1 MPPLAGDDG
10 FPTRGR
16 KARNGKSAGV
26 SGRNAP
32 LRHIWCPRPESNQGL
47 MLTRQLHD
55 LHATGARWRIIAEGA
70 WCHAEQAAQVNS
82 MLCNLKTPSQPM
94 DDTRNQLKSLSLL
107 IVEDSEDDALLLLQ
121 RFRAAGYKVHFR
133 RVDTAADM
141 QAALQTEVFDAV
153 LSDHRMPA
161 FDANGA
167 LALMQ
172 ALDRDL
178 PFIIVSGVIDEETA
192 ISAMRAGAHDYLSK
206 DKLHRLV
213 PAVERE
219 IREAINRT
227 ERRAALD
234 AVRESESRYRTLAT
248 NLPGMVFQMR
258 LNGNVLQISYAS
270 EGCVLLLGLEPDQ
283 VSRNSTLF
291 LEMIE
296 AEDRRR
302 LDDALA
308 RSRGAGTNVNWEG
321 RIRFASGEIKWINM
335 RAAPRQDSSGERLWE
350 GIMSNITLSKRNEA
364 ELRESREQLRELQLH
379 LERVREEERERI
391 ARDIHD
397 VLGGNLVAIKIEAS
411 LLESKLEADPQA
423 LRKRVQSIAQLI
435 DDAIATSGRVARE
448 LRPGIL
454 KEFGLPAAIE
464 CQAEDF
470 SQRTGLTCHCRQ
482 MDYDA
487 EVSEDASIALFRV
500 FQEALTNIAKH
511 AQASRVDVALTRSDD
526 SLELL
531 IRDDGRGIAPADMN
545 KPRSFGLRG
554 MRERM
559 ASLGGSARIGPC
571 AEGGTEI
578 VLRAPLV
585 QDASR

>member
-1 MPPLAGDDG
+1 M
-10 FPTRGR
+10 
-16 KARNGKSAGV
+16 
-26 SGRNAP
+26 
-32 LRHIWCPRPESNQGL
+32 
-47 MLTRQLHD
+47 
-55 LHATGARWRIIAEGA
+55 
-70 WCHAEQAAQVNS
+70 NS
-82 MLCNLKTPSQPM
+82 PHNE
-94 DDTRNQLKSLSLL
+94 LKSLRLL

-121 RFRAAGYKVHFR
+121 RFRSAGYKVHSR
-133 RVDTAADM
+133 RVDCAPDM
-141 QAALQTEVFDAV
+141 QAALQSEVFDAV

-167 LALMQ
+167 LALLQ

-219 IREAINRT
+219 IREAVNRA
-227 ERRAALD
+227 ERRVALD

-258 LNGNVLQISYAS
+258 LQGNILQISYAS
-270 EGCVLLLGLEPDQ
+270 EGCVLLLGLEPDK
-283 VSRNSTLF
+283 VSADSARF

-296 AEDRRR
+296 PDDHSR
-302 LDDALA
+302 LDEALA
-308 RSRGAGTNVNWEG
+308 RSRSEGTNVNWEG
-321 RIRFASGEIKWINM
+321 RIRFESGEIKWINM
-335 RAAPRQDSSGERLWE
+335 RAAPRLDSSGERLWE

-411 LLESKLEADPQA
+411 LLESKLESDPDA
-423 LRKRVQSIAQLI
+423 LRLRVQSIAQLI

-470 SQRTGLTCHCRQ
+470 SQRTGLTCRCQQ

-511 AQASRVDVALTRSDD
+511 AQASRVDVALTRCDD
-526 SLELL
+526 SLKLS

-559 ASLGGSARIGPC
+559 ASLGGSALIEPC

-578 VLRAPLV
+578 ILRAPLV
-585 QDASR
+585 RDGSS